1 MFQKFF
7 PAISHDN
14 FSDQKE
20 GCTISHN
27 PLSIKIEKQSV
38 LHEHFPYQKN
48 SRAILHD
55 HFSDQKESH
64 AIFHNLKLIS
74 GIDFFVRQ
82 GRGVLNTPYMY
93 LNF

>member
-64 AIFHNLKLIS
+64 TISHNPK
-74 GIDFFVRQ
+74 IDPR
-82 GRGVLNTPYMY
+82 N
-93 LNF
+93 